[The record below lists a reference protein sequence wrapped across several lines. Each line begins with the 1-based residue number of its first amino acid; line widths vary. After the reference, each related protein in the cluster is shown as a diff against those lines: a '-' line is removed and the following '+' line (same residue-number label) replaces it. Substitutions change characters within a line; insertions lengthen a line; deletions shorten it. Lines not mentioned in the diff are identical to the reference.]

1 MIGTVSAGGAGIF
14 FGSFFGPVGCIV
26 GGVIGAA
33 IGGGAEIHKE
43 HKRKEYEKEKL
54 LNEKLRLQKKQQY
67 ALENHDSASVEK
79 IRTDLNEINNRIKSL
94 S

>member
-14 FGSFFGPVGCIV
+14 IGSFFGPVGCIV